1 MLILNL
7 ITLRSLL
14 QIHLSQPNQVSNSVQ
29 VVVMKLNNKWA
40 ARTMGRPNNFPSCE
54 TFQLVRPTL
63 RERICILAQG
73 VERGGFFR

>member
-1 MLILNL
+1 
-7 ITLRSLL
+7 
-14 QIHLSQPNQVSNSVQ
+14 
-29 VVVMKLNNKWA
+29 MKLNNKWA

-63 RERICILAQG
+63 RERVGILAQE